1 MRVLRLFSIGMAA
14 IFISA
19 SAMATDLRIG
29 LKSEP
34 SSIDP
39 HYHNLTPNSAFA
51 THIFSTLVGS
61 DENQQHF
68 PDLAVSWEPINDTTW
83 EFKLRKGV
91 KWHDGK
97 DFTAG

>member
-1 MRVLRLFSIGMAA
+1 MKVLRLFSIGVAAILVSANAMAA
-14 IFISA
+14 
-19 SAMATDLRIG
+19 DLRIG

-61 DENQQHF
+61 DENQQHY
-68 PDLAVSWEPINDTTW
+68 PDLAVSWEPI
-83 EFKLRKGV
+83 
-91 KWHDGK
+91 
-97 DFTAG
+97 